1 MEPVKIGIIGCGNI
15 SGIYLER
22 TSRNFPLLK
31 VAACADLLRERA
43 EEKALEWEVPR
54 VCSVEELLG
63 DSEIE
68 LVINLTVPQAH
79 HAVSLSI
86 LQAGKAAYGEKPLAL
101 TRKQGQEL
109 LEAAKKA
116 GKLLGS
122 APDTFLGGGIQTC
135 RKLIDD
141 GWIGRPVAA
150 NAFMMGHGPESWHPN
165 AEFYYKPGGGPMFDM
180 GPYYLTALINLL
192 GPARSVMSAA
202 KMSFKE
208 RVITAEV
215 NFGKKIDVEVPT
227 HITGVLEFDSG
238 AVATM
243 TTSFDVWAHRLPCI
257 EIHGT
262 DGSLSV
268 PDPNG
273 FSGPVLLRRAG
284 QEEWKEIPLAF
295 GYAENYRGLGVADM
309 AVAIRT
315 GRSHRASGQL
325 AYHVLDIMHA
335 FHDSSAE
342 GRRVSLEST
351 CTRPAPLPMGLR
363 DGMLDD

>member
-54 VCSVEELLG
+54 VCSVEELLA
-63 DSEIE
+63 DPEIE

-192 GPARSVMSAA
+192 GPAQSVMSAA

-215 NFGKKIDVEVPT
+215 NFGKKIEVEVPT

-273 FSGPVLLRRAG
+273 FGGPVLLRRAG

-309 AVAIRT
+309 AVAMRT
-315 GRSHRASGQL
+315 GRSHRARGQL

-335 FHDSSAE
+335 FHDSAAE

-351 CTRPAPLPMGLR
+351 CMRPAALPMGLR
-363 DGMLDD
+363 DGMLDE